1 MSIEVKHL
9 THIYNPDTNM
19 AKKALDDISVQFH
32 DGEFIGLIGH
42 TGSGKSSAM
51 PIRTAERCMWLPG
64 MQVMWRG
71 MSQWPSITAAV

>member
-42 TGSGKSSAM
+42 TGSG
-51 PIRTAERCMWLPG
+51 
-64 MQVMWRG
+64 
-71 MSQWPSITAAV
+71 